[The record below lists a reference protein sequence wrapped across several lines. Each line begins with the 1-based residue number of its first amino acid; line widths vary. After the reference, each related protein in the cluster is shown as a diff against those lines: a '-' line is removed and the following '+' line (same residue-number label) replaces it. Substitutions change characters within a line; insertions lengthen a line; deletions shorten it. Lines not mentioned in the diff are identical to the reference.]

1 MSDSEKK
8 SYVVNIL
15 DQKFVLKTE
24 NDEEHVKRV
33 ADYVNK
39 IMHDIKN
46 HTQTISTQNVAI
58 LGALNI
64 AEKMF
69 SRLDENKAMVSNW
82 RERLMA
88 LVES

>member
-1 MSDSEKK
+1 MDGSEKK

-24 NDEEHVKRV
+24 NDEDHVKRV

-64 AEKMF
+64 AEQMF
-69 SRLDENKAMVSNW
+69 SRSDETKSMVANW
-82 RERLMA
+82 RERL
-88 LVES
+88 LSLIES